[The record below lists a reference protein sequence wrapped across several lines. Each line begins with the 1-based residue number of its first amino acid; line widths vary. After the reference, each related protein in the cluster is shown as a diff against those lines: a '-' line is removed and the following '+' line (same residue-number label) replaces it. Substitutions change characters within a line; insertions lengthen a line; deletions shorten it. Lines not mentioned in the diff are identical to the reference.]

1 MESHI
6 KDEITQLLIKHRAIQ
21 PDAYNEYANKR
32 PLIVH
37 CCHHKTGT
45 VVIEKI
51 LRVVCNY
58 FGIKYQYCAQDKL
71 EPTTDVWVEHHSH
84 IDFSKINRPIIGTHM
99 IRNPCAIIAS
109 AYEYH
114 KKTTEPWA
122 NKKIAEYGNE
132 TYKKLLNRLTKEQ
145 GIIFEMKNDLY
156 VESSFNTITDI
167 YKWDYYMTNFL
178 EVKYEDLM
186 TDFEGVLK
194 NMFKH
199 YGFTKE
205 MIIIALELAK
215 PHNIRNKSEE
225 ELKRNSHITNKSIDL
240 EKWREYF
247 TNEKIVKQ
255 FLKIYPKDIF
265 EKIGYPLDKLSIKSQ
280 SEKDSEKLEVDEIL

>member
-1 MESHI
+1 
-6 KDEITQLLIKHRAIQ
+6 
-21 PDAYNEYANKR
+21 
-32 PLIVH
+32 V
-37 CCHHKTGT
+37 
-45 VVIEKI
+45 
-51 LRVVCNY
+51 
-58 FGIKYQYCAQDKL
+58 
-71 EPTTDVWVEHHSH
+71 
-84 IDFSKINRPIIGTHM
+84 
-99 IRNPCAIIAS
+99 S

-122 NKKIAEYGNE
+122 NKKISEYGNE
-132 TYKKLLNRLTKEQ
+132 SYKKILNRLTKEQ
-145 GIIFEMKNDLY
+145 GIIFEIKNNLY
-156 VESSFNTITDI
+156 VESSFNTITDM

-225 ELKRNSHITNKSIDL
+225 DLKRNSHITNKNIDL

-247 TNEKIVKQ
+247 TNDKIVKQ
-255 FLKIYPKDIF
+255 FLKIYPKDLF
-265 EKIGYPLDKLSIKSQ
+265 EKIGYPLDKLMIQSQ
-280 SEKDSEKLEVDEIL
+280 SEKESEKLEVDEIL

>member
-1 MESHI
+1 
-6 KDEITQLLIKHRAIQ
+6 
-21 PDAYNEYANKR
+21 
-32 PLIVH
+32 
-37 CCHHKTGT
+37 
-45 VVIEKI
+45 
-51 LRVVCNY
+51 
-58 FGIKYQYCAQDKL
+58 L

-84 IDFSKINRPIIGTHM
+84 IDFAKIDRPIIGTHM
-99 IRNPCAIIAS
+99 IRNPCAIIVS

-178 EVKYEDLM
+178 ELKYEDLM

-205 MIIIALELAK
+205 MIAIALELAK

-225 ELKRNSHITNKSIDL
+225 DLKRNAHITNKNIDL

-265 EKIGYPLDKLSIKSQ
+265 EKIGYPLDKLSIQSQ
-280 SEKDSEKLEVDEIL
+280 TKKLEVDEIL